1 MSYVNTHHDT
11 DPLAWSGLNL
21 QYLLGKVDWL
31 SSQQEETEDKMRH
44 LHNWDQAPA
53 LETAFLGPQLWDK
66 KVNMKI
72 FGHET
77 GSSSAQSESPS
88 PPHFQ
93 PQVGGVSSEGARW
106 ECGCHRSPTT
116 TTGHLLSTSTTSR
129 TTANNT
135 TTTTTTVNNTTT
147 TTATTDNN
155 TTPIR
160 GTRPLTDGQT
170 TKQNLQRTTS
180 TSECQTRI
188 LH

>member
-1 MSYVNTHHDT
+1 MILFSRVATVGEEMSYVNTHHDT

-106 ECGCHRSPTT
+106 ESDCVTGPPLPPRGAYWAPLQRPGQQPTT
-116 TTGHLLSTSTTSR
+116 PPQQQQQSTT
-129 TTANNT
+129 
-135 TTTTTTVNNTTT
+135 
-147 TTATTDNN
+147 
-155 TTPIR
+155 P
-160 GTRPLTDGQT
+160 Q
-170 TKQNLQRTTS
+170 QQ
-180 TSECQTRI
+180 Q
-188 LH
+188 